1 MKETEIIKLD
11 KKVAVIENKIDNLA
25 EKIDAYQTD
34 NKADH
39 QAVRELITAISDQK
53 ADKEAVTKLESNQSK
68 VVWAVIL
75 AVLGAVLSLVIKR

>member
-1 MKETEIIKLD
+1 MKENEIIKLD

-39 QAVRELITAISDQK
+39 KAVRELIEAINEKK
-53 ADKEAVTKLESNQSK
+53 ADKDAVDKLESNQAK
-68 VVWAVIL
+68 VVWAVII